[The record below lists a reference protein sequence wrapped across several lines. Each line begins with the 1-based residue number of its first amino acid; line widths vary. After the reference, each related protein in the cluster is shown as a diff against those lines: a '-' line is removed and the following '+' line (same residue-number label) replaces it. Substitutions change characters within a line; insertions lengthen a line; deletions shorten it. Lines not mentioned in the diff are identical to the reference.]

1 MYEQDKVNKS
11 RLIGYAV
18 GLAALAAAMLWRWL
32 LR

>member
-1 MYEQDKVNKS
+1 MQEQEKVNKA

-18 GLAALAAAMLWRWL
+18 GLAALVAAMLWRWL